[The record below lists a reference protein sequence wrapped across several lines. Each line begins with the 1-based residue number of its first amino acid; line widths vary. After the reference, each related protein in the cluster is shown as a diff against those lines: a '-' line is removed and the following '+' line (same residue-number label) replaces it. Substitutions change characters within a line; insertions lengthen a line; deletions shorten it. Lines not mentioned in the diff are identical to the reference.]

1 MDKGQNLMAQG
12 ASGATKEKKSTWT
25 HLIVTVTTVTVS
37 TYRVIDTSNVQS
49 FKTRSDVNCAVH

>member
-25 HLIVTVTTVTVS
+25 HLIVTVTVS
-37 TYRVIDTSNVQS
+37 TYRVIDTSAIRS
-49 FKTRSDVNCAVH
+49 LKIKTRSDVNYVVNY